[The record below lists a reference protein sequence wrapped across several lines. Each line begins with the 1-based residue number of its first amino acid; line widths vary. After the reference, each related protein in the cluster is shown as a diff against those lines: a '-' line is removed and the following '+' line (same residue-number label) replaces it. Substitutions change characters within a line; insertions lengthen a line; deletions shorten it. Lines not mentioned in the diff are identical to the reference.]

1 MGAGRP
7 GWAGAHGCPR
17 RRPVCGPFPRLGFAA
32 RGRCGPSRETRQGS
46 RVTPWR
52 GKGNGFVRHEETR
65 GAVSAGRLRLRGDD
79 LPRSSSGGLLKRP
92 PMGSGSR
99 VTPWDSRR
107 GPALA
112 CAQGTTSAGHL
123 ARRRAGGG
131 RDASWR
137 MRVAAVT
144 CCEADDRVVHSAAL
158 RAATPRPRRPTTT
171 RRRPTAV
178 STGARRRHNGASV
191 SRIAYRVSPRDP
203 ACAGGAP
210 RATARALT
218 ENAACACGV
227 RSIGRVD
234 TTGCASSAGPTTAG
248 VQLIRCVNRALRNS
262 GTSPDVSR
270 RREADTDYR
279 DAPPTP
285 PPRSLC
291 PSCQCA
297 CVCLCAWA

>member
-1 MGAGRP
+1 MAIPSWRVPSERASESTRGRGP
-7 GWAGAHGCPR
+7 G
-17 RRPVCGPFPRLGFAA
+17 A
-32 RGRCGPSRETRQGS
+32 RGGGGRWPA
-46 RVTPWR
+46 
-52 GKGNGFVRHEETR
+52 R

-123 ARRRAGGG
+123 APRRAGGG

-171 RRRPTAV
+171 RRRPTTV

-279 DAPPTP
+279 DAPPP
-285 PPRSLC
+285 PP
-291 PSCQCA
+291 P
-297 CVCLCAWA
+297 

>member
-1 MGAGRP
+1 
-7 GWAGAHGCPR
+7 
-17 RRPVCGPFPRLGFAA
+17 
-32 RGRCGPSRETRQGS
+32 
-46 RVTPWR
+46 
-52 GKGNGFVRHEETR
+52 
-65 GAVSAGRLRLRGDD
+65 
-79 LPRSSSGGLLKRP
+79 
-92 PMGSGSR
+92 MGSG

-107 GPALA
+107 GRALD

-191 SRIAYRVSPRDP
+191 SRTLTEYS
-203 ACAGGAP
+203 
-210 RATARALT
+210 RATPHALGVHHARLR
-218 ENAACACGV
+218 G
-227 RSIGRVD
+227 RSQRMLRVHVQD
-234 TTGCASSAGPTTAG
+234 RQTAG
-248 VQLIRCVNRALRNS
+248 VQLIRCVNRASRNS
-262 GTSPDVSR
+262 GASPDVSR

-285 PPRSLC
+285 PPVV
-291 PSCQCA
+291 
-297 CVCLCAWA
+297 CVRAANVRARAYAHGHVCVRARA